1 MKFIGAHVSAAGG
14 VSNAPANAL
23 EIGANAFALFTKNQR
38 QWKSQPLTEKE
49 IIAFKAALKDSGI
62 SPEKV
67 LPHDS
72 YLINLGNPD
81 PQKRQKSLDAFVDE
95 LERVEQLG
103 LSLLNFHPGSGL
115 NEVDEDE
122 CLKLIADSMN
132 RAMERTSSAVL
143 VIENTSGQ
151 GSAVGYRFEHLAQ
164 LIELTDAKERVGV
177 CIDTCHAFAAGYD
190 LRSPEAYRKTMADF
204 EDIVGFSRLM
214 GMHLNDAKS
223 AFGSRVDRHASLG
236 QGNIGWEGFRNIM
249 RDSRTD
255 GIPLILETIEPERWA
270 EEIRTLRSF
279 AESGNDGSR

>member
-1 MKFIGAHVSAAGG
+1 VKFIGAHVSAAGG